1 MRPNLLI
8 LMSVSFFLFFSPL
21 DCYCRSM
28 TGCGT
33 ICIRICVVLSVRFII
48 RCVRRLLIFDA
59 FVVRKGSRRQ
69 PVSRSIGI
77 YLYRPKNTKKPK
89 ETSTSLTVSMRH
101 AFSLDLLFYF
111 NVGFLQFK
119 VPNSSLLAIRFR
131 TSAIRPQE
139 VAATAANRPTTSYLI
154 GKQRSCLEP

>member
-1 MRPNLLI
+1 
-8 LMSVSFFLFFSPL
+8 
-21 DCYCRSM
+21 M

-48 RCVRRLLIFDA
+48 IRCVRRLLIFDA
-59 FVVRKGSRRQ
+59 FVVQYFGSEKVRVDS
-69 PVSRSIGI
+69 PLLVGVSASICIGQRT
-77 YLYRPKNTKKPK
+77 LEKSK

-139 VAATAANRPTTSYLI
+139 VAARTDQQLAT
-154 GKQRSCLEP
+154 